1 MKVTPQ
7 KLPEVLLIEPQVFG
21 DERGFFIETFQ
32 AKRYTEVA
40 GIKLPFVQ
48 DNLSRSAHGILRG
61 MHMQLPHAQGKL
73 VSVVEGEV
81 FDVAIDVRVGSPNF
95 GQWVGVYLS
104 AQNHHQ
110 LYVPPGF
117 AHGFCVTSEFAQFTY
132 KCTDVYHP
140 ECEVGVAYDDPE
152 IGVAW
157 PIAKPILGAKDQKN
171 LKLSQIDKSKLPRY
185 EDFR

>member
-1 MKVTPQ
+1 VKVTPQ

-32 AKRYTEVA
+32 AKRYAEVA

-95 GQWVGVYLS
+95 GQWIGVYLS

-117 AHGFCVTSEFAQFTY
+117 A
-132 KCTDVYHP
+132 
-140 ECEVGVAYDDPE
+140 
-152 IGVAW
+152 IGHAT
-157 PIAKPILGAKDQKN
+157 PISG
-171 LKLSQIDKSKLPRY
+171 SS
-185 EDFR
+185 